1 MSEVALTTGGALYV
15 VVVYALLAVLP
26 GAVTWL
32 KGQRLIFVVGLLFG
46 GILWIVSAFRLA
58 RPSSWWSK
66 RYYGGRKLE
75 RAVRRYGENG

>member
-1 MSEVALTTGGALYV
+1 MPEVALTIGGSVYV
-15 VVVYALLAVLP
+15 VLVYVLLAVLP
-26 GAVTWL
+26 GAVTLL
-32 KGQRLIFVVGLLFG
+32 KGQRLIFVVGLLLG

-66 RYYGGRKLE
+66 RYYRGRKLE